1 MERGLYYHSDNKSFF
16 FIFCP
21 SFLPLSHKVLSVRLA
36 LFSPRENRHY
46 KKIFIKTTICFS
58 HTPMAS
64 INYHAVLPGEKYRVL
79 ATSATLRKHMTDTY
93 WSHTME
99 QICDGKIAGVLKR
112 YTGNDLVL
120 MEFESDRRSR
130 SGRLYPISIT
140 VPSQYLV
147 PCTMKRNGG
156 GVLISGDGG
165 SEAGVGSPF
174 LASTVDG
181 SQFGTSVSFGVSVPV
196 SAFGAA
202 SGAAPDEPFIPH
214 LCVVCGRWDLPGEVR
229 RHGYKCQG
237 CIGTKSLPRLRQE
250 SHKLAVTLES

>member
-1 MERGLYYHSDNKSFF
+1 
-16 FIFCP
+16 
-21 SFLPLSHKVLSVRLA
+21 
-36 LFSPRENRHY
+36 
-46 KKIFIKTTICFS
+46 
-58 HTPMAS
+58 MAS

-156 GVLISGDGG
+156 GMLISGDGG

>member
-1 MERGLYYHSDNKSFF
+1 
-16 FIFCP
+16 
-21 SFLPLSHKVLSVRLA
+21 
-36 LFSPRENRHY
+36 
-46 KKIFIKTTICFS
+46 
-58 HTPMAS
+58 MAS

-79 ATSATLRKHMTDTY
+79 ASSATLRKHMTDTY
-93 WSHTME
+93 WSHMME

-120 MEFESDRRSR
+120 MEFESDRRTR

-140 VPSQYLV
+140 VPAQYLV
-147 PCTMKRNGG
+147 PCTMKRNFLCGG
-156 GVLISGDGG
+156 GE
-165 SEAGVGSPF
+165 SELGVNSP
-174 LASTVDG
+174 LSTTDG
-181 SQFGTSVSFGVSVPV
+181 SAFGTSVSFGVSVPV
-196 SAFGAA
+196 AA
-202 SGAAPDEPFIPH
+202 SVAGGGGGAGPPGSEEPFIPH